1 MLNKFR
7 SHFLPVLVS
16 LMTLSMFILTPFWAR
31 EWYHSPFLG
40 LLLEPNNIVSQ
51 IMNEDWPPATMGI
64 LWSDELVAVNGHP
77 VKDSAEVQGWL
88 NQNPEKTF
96 MVTFYRQSMGRRFT
110 LPFLLIRPGL
120 QDLVNLFIIPYL
132 VGLVFFGIGLW
143 AYRLR
148 PEYRPTRAFVL
159 FTSSTALLTTTFLD
173 MNMTHHAV
181 LLWALSLPIVGASLT
196 YLALVFPQE
205 TALTRRWPRLP
216 YTVLLPAAALG
227 AWITREILS
236 PSSPWAYI
244 QTWQAG
250 YGFILFGI
258 SLLFISLFGR
268 VLGDS
273 SAIVRQQSRVI
284 IFGAGLAFLPLIF
297 VYLIPILFQGRT
309 PEFQAQFLFPPLI
322 FLPLTVM
329 YAILRYRLLDVDRLL
344 GRALTYLLTTAAA
357 LGVFFLILT
366 AASYL
371 FQQAAQPNDPFII
384 AAYLLAMVVGL
395 MPLRN
400 LMQSLI
406 DRVFY
411 RSHADY
417 RRILTRL
424 SSELGSTPDINRT
437 LQLLD
442 TELNNALS
450 PEKFIVYLFQDSTQE
465 YLPRITHDATSPAF
479 RVEDPL
485 SRRLAEKKSAF
496 WLSSEREIPSEFALA
511 ASTGCQVFIPIRY
524 EGKLNGFLALGA
536 RRSGEPYSS
545 DDLEFLNAVASQ
557 SALALENARLFLNLQ
572 RTLDETLEMK
582 NLMDDIFAS
591 VATGIITTDINRKVT
606 LFNRAAETIFGIPFS
621 QVIGRPLSRIFPAQS
636 LNEITETVLANGE
649 TAHLPE
655 ISPRTA
661 AGQAV
666 ILRLSASP
674 LKDAHDTTKG
684 ATIVFEDLTETRR
697 IEEER
702 ERIRQTFG
710 RVVAPRVRDRLL
722 ADPGNLQLSGTR
734 SLVTMLFADLSGFT
748 SFSESNQAEDV
759 FAVLNTYLDLA
770 AQSIL
775 EEEGTLDKFMG
786 DAVMAMWNSPDPQPD
801 HALRAC
807 RVALRLIER
816 TRAAHSRFENPA
828 FHRVFRVGITTG
840 PAIVGNVGT
849 GQLFN
854 YTAIGDTVN
863 MAQRLQASAQPGQIY
878 IHKETWLAASPA
890 IRGSAMEPITV
901 KGRAQPVEVYLL
913 EGLA

>member
-1 MLNKFR
+1 MIQKLR
-7 SHFLPVLVS
+7 SHLLPILVS
-16 LMTLSMFILTPFWAR
+16 LLALAMLLLTPFWAW

-51 IMNEDWPPATMGI
+51 IKNPNWPASTMGI
-64 LWSDELVAVNGHP
+64 LWSDQLLAVNSQP
-77 VKDSAEVQGWL
+77 VSSSTEIQAHL
-88 NQNPEKTF
+88 NQAPEKTF
-96 MVTFYRQSMGRRFT
+96 MVTFFRKSMGRRFT
-110 LPFLLIRPGL
+110 LPFLLIRPSL
-120 QDLVNLFIIPYL
+120 QDLVNLFIVPYL
-132 VGLVFFGIGLW
+132 VGLVFFVIGLW

-173 MNMTHHAV
+173 MNTTHHVA

-205 TALTRRWPRLP
+205 TALTRRWPWLP
-216 YTVLLPAAALG
+216 YSVLLPALALSG
-227 AWITREILS
+227 WIMRELMA

-244 QTWQAG
+244 STWQAG
-250 YGFILFGI
+250 YLFILFGMGLMFA
-258 SLLFISLFGR
+258 SLLGR
-268 VLGDS
+268 VIGDS
-273 SAIVRQQSRVI
+273 SAVVRQQSRVI
-284 IFGAGLAFLPLIF
+284 IFGAALAFLPLILI
-297 VYLIPILFQGRT
+297 YLGPMLFQGRI

-329 YAILRYRLLDVDRLL
+329 YAILRYRLLDVDRWL

-357 LGVFFLILT
+357 LGAFFLLLT

-371 FQQAAQPNDPFII
+371 FQQTVQPSDPFVI

-395 MPLRN
+395 QPL
-400 LMQSLI
+400 LGLIQHLI
-406 DRVFY
+406 DRLFY

-417 RRILTRL
+417 RRILTHL
-424 SSELGSTPDINRT
+424 SNELGSTPDINRT

-465 YLPRITHDATSPAF
+465 YLPRITHDTTSPAF
-479 RVEDPL
+479 QMEDPL
-485 SRRLAEKKSAF
+485 PQRLAEKKSAF
-496 WLSSEREIPSEFALA
+496 WLSSEREIPPEYALA

-524 EGKLNGFLALGA
+524 EGRLNGFLALGP

-545 DDLEFLNAVASQ
+545 DDLEFLNAVAAQ
-557 SALALENARLFLNLQ
+557 SALALENARLFLNLR

-582 NLMDDIFAS
+582 SLMDDIFTS

-606 LFNRAAETIFGIPFS
+606 LFNRAAENIFGIPFS
-621 QVIGRPLSRIFPAQS
+621 KAVGKPLSHILPAPS
-636 LNEITETVLANGE
+636 LRQITETVLTNGE
-649 TAHLPE
+649 TAHLEE
-655 ISPRTA
+655 INPLTA
-661 AGQAV
+661 QGNEV

-674 LKDAHDTTKG
+674 LKDARAATKG
-684 ATIVFEDLTETRR
+684 ATIVFEDLTETRH
-697 IEEER
+697 IQKDR

-722 ADPGNLQLSGTR
+722 EDPGNLQLSGTR
-734 SLVTMLFADLSGFT
+734 KTVTMLFADLSGFT
-748 SFSESNQAEDV
+748 SFSEANQAENV
-759 FAVLNTYLDLA
+759 FSVLNTYLDLA
-770 AQSIL
+770 AQAIL

-807 RVALRLIER
+807 RAALHLVER
-816 TRAAHSRFENPA
+816 TLALHSRFENPA
-828 FHRVFRVGITTG
+828 FHRVFRVGVTTG

-849 GQLFN
+849 RDLFN

-863 MAQRLQASAQPGQIY
+863 MAQRLQSSAQPGQIY
-878 IHKETWLAASPA
+878 IHKETWLAAAPSLQA
-890 IRGSAMEPITV
+890 RAMPPITV
-901 KGRAQPVEVYLL
+901 KGRTQPVDVYLL